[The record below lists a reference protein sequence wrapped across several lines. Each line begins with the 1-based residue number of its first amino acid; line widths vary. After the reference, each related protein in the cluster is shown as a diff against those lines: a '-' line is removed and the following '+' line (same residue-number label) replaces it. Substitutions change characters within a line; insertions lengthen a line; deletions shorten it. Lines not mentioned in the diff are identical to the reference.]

1 MYDVIK
7 RSETT
12 LTKQH
17 QIIIENLHKKHLE
30 EVRQMLNEFDHAQQ
44 YLKSQISHQ
53 SQLYVPN
60 TLWMLA
66 NEVDSRKLRTAMYTE
81 SREKRM

>member
-17 QIIIENLHKKHLE
+17 QIIIESLHKKHLE

-44 YLKSQISHQ
+44 YLKSQIAHQ
-53 SQLYVPN
+53 SQLYVFPSS
-60 TLWMLA
+60 L
-66 NEVDSRKLRTAMYTE
+66 ESKSVDSKKQRTTIRIE
-81 SREKRM
+81 SHENKM